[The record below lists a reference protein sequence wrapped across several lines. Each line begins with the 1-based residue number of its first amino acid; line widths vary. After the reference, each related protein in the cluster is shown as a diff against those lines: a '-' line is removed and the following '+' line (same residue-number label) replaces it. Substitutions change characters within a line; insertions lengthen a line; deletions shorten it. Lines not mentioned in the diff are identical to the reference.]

1 MSHHERSCRRAHSQQ
16 YESILALRMLRIVKQ
31 PAVRIV
37 ENALRLLKP
46 DSVLGAIAPILP
58 FVPIEPQHI

>member
-1 MSHHERSCRRAHSQQ
+1 
-16 YESILALRMLRIVKQ
+16 MLRIMKQ

-37 ENALRLLKP
+37 ENALRLFKP